1 MNVLLFDDDK
11 VSLQKL
17 EQKIVKYNCTIF
29 AYQSVDEFINSN
41 VIFDIAFLDIE
52 LDNNTSGF
60 QFVKALR
67 NNNKKCRVFFKFC
80 VNTK

>member
-41 VIFDIAFLDIE
+41 VIFDIAFLDPPYASE
-52 LDNNTSGF
+52 LLNE
-60 QFVKALR
+60 A
-67 NNNKKCRVFFKFC
+67 VFNLLKL
-80 VNTK
+80 

>member
-41 VIFDIAFLDIE
+41 GSCSCCKYSF
-52 LDNNTSGF
+52 
-60 QFVKALR
+60 
-67 NNNKKCRVFFKFC
+67 
-80 VNTK
+80 

>member
-41 VIFDIAFLDIE
+41 VIFDIAFLEIIIKNV
-52 LDNNTSGF
+52 LFLFLLTITNMLSKVMNINL
-60 QFVKALR
+60 FVI
-67 NNNKKCRVFFKFC
+67 F
-80 VNTK
+80 

>member
-60 QFVKALR
+60 QFVKALS
-67 NNNKKCRVFFKFC
+67 NNNKKCIISFFTNYNK
-80 VNTK
+80 